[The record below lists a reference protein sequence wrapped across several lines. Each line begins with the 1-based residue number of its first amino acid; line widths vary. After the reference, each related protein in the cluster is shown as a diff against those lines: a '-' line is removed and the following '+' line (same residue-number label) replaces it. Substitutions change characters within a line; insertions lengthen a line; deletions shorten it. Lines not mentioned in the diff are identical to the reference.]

1 MKKVLFLF
9 LMCLPMMAGA
19 QEETDSVAKQ
29 SKRKIEITTDFNMAG
44 DAVLLAKSTKVSK
57 SDLKPMKWELTNQTV
72 GDANFITLKITNEK
86 TGKMEELKSWKDGV
100 HLMMEIDE
108 KKQAMYTIYDDTFIH
123 CRIIELPLG
132 TSILLFS
139 ALRNK

>member
-1 MKKVLFLF
+1 MKKVLFLLF
-9 LMCLPMMAGA
+9 MCVAMTMQA
-19 QEETDSVAKQ
+19 QEKTDSVTKPAKQ
-29 SKRKIEITTDFNMAG
+29 KIEIITDFNMAG
-44 DAVLLAKSTKVSK
+44 DAVLLAKSAKVSK
-57 SDLKPMKWELTNQTV
+57 SDFKLLKWELTNQTV

-86 TGKMEELKSWKDGV
+86 TGKMEEIKSWNNGA

-108 KKQAMYTIYDDTFIH
+108 KKQAMYTVYDDTFIH

-132 TSILLFS
+132 TGIMLFS